1 MVDIAS
7 LKIEV
12 DATQLN
18 DLLAEMKALREELRD
33 AQLSIAND
41 VNRVSKLITRFDS
54 DGLPESR

>member
-33 AQLSIAND
+33 VQLSIATD